1 MVVASQEILIAS
13 LKFSSVYVNVLYRAD
28 LDRVLITMNRTK
40 KPKKNEKKKFSPRQS
55 FGPIEGVP
63 YFIPNVRYPGQ
74 LLFR

>member
-1 MVVASQEILIAS
+1 MVVASKEIFIAS

-40 KPKKNEKKKFSPRQS
+40 KQKKNEKKKFLPRQS

>member
-1 MVVASQEILIAS
+1 MVVASKEILIAS

-40 KPKKNEKKKFSPRQS
+40 KKKSKKKKFSPRQS

-63 YFIPNVRYPGQ
+63 YFIPNVRYPG
-74 LLFR
+74 LLLIR

>member
-1 MVVASQEILIAS
+1 MVVASKEILIAS

-40 KPKKNEKKKFSPRQS
+40 KQNKNEKKKFSPRQS

-63 YFIPNVRYPGQ
+63 YFIPNVRYPGR
-74 LLFR
+74 LLIR

>member
-1 MVVASQEILIAS
+1 MVVASKEIFIAS

-40 KPKKNEKKKFSPRQS
+40 KTKKMKKKKFSPRQS

>member
-1 MVVASQEILIAS
+1 MVVASKEILIAS

-40 KPKKNEKKKFSPRQS
+40 KQKIKIKKKFSPRQS

>member
-1 MVVASQEILIAS
+1 MVVASKEIFIAS
-13 LKFSSVYVNVLYRAD
+13 LKFSSVYFNVLYRAD

-40 KPKKNEKKKFSPRQS
+40 KQKKNEKKKFSPRQS

>member
-1 MVVASQEILIAS
+1 MVVASKEIFIAS
-13 LKFSSVYVNVLYRAD
+13 LKFSSVYFNVLYRAD

-40 KPKKNEKKKFSPRQS
+40 KQKENEKKNFSPRQS

>member
-1 MVVASQEILIAS
+1 MVVASKEIFIAS

-40 KPKKNEKKKFSPRQS
+40 KTKKMKKKFSPRQS